1 MKRTVWITSGVTAL
15 VLLLAGASF
24 VGGRLL
30 GDEGRTGNGQEF
42 IISSSGEQNKVLGVI
57 EEIQRADELPE
68 APADMLGSFVRREDN
83 RVFIRPFGI
92 EEGGPET
99 ELVITHDTLIYQDVT
114 ANQFTDGVADEPRQQ
129 VLDRVALDGIG
140 PGSIIRVWGA
150 KRGDRVIAELIMFNV
165 PVMIQR

>member
-30 GDEGRTGNGQEF
+30 GDEGRTGNDKEF

-57 EEIQRADELPE
+57 EEIQRAGELPE
-68 APADMLGSFVRREDN
+68 APADMIGSFVRREDN
-83 RVFIRPFGI
+83 SVFIRQFGM
-92 EEGGPET
+92 EEDGPET
-99 ELVITHDTLIYQDVT
+99 EVVITHDTPIYQDVT
-114 ANQFTDGVADEPRQQ
+114 YNQFTDGVPDGPKQQ
-129 VLDRVALDGIG
+129 VLERVALDGIG

-150 KRGDRVIAELIMFNV
+150 KRGDRVIAELIMFNI

>member
-1 MKRTVWITSGVTAL
+1 MKGSIWIASGITAL
-15 VLLLAGASF
+15 VLLLAGAFF

-30 GDEGRTGNGQEF
+30 GDEGRAGNGTEF
-42 IISSSGEQNKVLGVI
+42 IISSSGEESKVLRVI

-68 APADMLGSFVRREDN
+68 APAEMIGSFVRREN
-83 RVFIRPFGI
+83 NSVFIRQFGM

-99 ELVITHDTLIYQDVT
+99 EVVVIHDTPIYQDVT
-114 ANQFTDGVADEPRQQ
+114 ANQFTDGVADGPKQQ

-140 PGSIIRVWGA
+140 PGGIIRVWGE
-150 KRGDRVIAELIMFNV
+150 KRGDRVIADLIMFNI